1 VDAATAVKLTVDRAK
16 PTQLPIGSSC
26 PVVYCT
32 RTQIIYMLR
41 PYCTRSR
48 VCELRGADHDV
59 GLSVREN
66 AAATAAGLY
75 TVANNDNNAKIVH
88 GSELSRDGE

>member
-1 VDAATAVKLTVDRAK
+1 MPGRLLYADTDNLHATAILHAE
-16 PTQLPIGSSC
+16 SS
-26 PVVYCT
+26 
-32 RTQIIYMLR
+32 
-41 PYCTRSR
+41 RSR